1 MVSQECGTAYPPA
14 PLDEEQLAAALRPF
28 GESRMLPPAA
38 YTSAE
43 VFAWEREHFL
53 GGGWTCAGH
62 ASRVAAAGDQLA
74 VPIGTGATGAGSAIV
89 VRGEDGVIRAFA
101 NTCRHRGHEL
111 LPCVSEH
118 SVSEHS
124 VSEHSVS
131 QHSVSQP
138 GGGDAASTAKGKAIV
153 CPYHSWAF
161 SLTGELRGAPGYR
174 GLDSREWSLRELPA
188 AEWHGLVFVD
198 GSGGAAGP
206 LPLAGLEP
214 IVAPYEPERLVTA
227 ATHRYDARANWKIL
241 SENYHEC
248 YHCPT
253 IHPELCS
260 VSPPHSGENYDSS
273 GAWIGGWMELRDGAA
288 TMSLDGHS
296 DGVPLRGLP
305 ADGLRTV
312 AYVGIFPNVLL
323 SLHPDYVMTHVL
335 LPVAADRTV
344 IECSWAFAPEAV
356 ASPAFDPSFAVDFW
370 DLTNRQDW
378 TACES
383 VQRGLSSPYA
393 APGPLSPEEDA
404 VYSFVTTVARGY
416 RGTRAGE
423 WRAASAEASVP

>member
-1 MVSQECGTAYPPA
+1 MVSQESGLVFPPA
-14 PLDEEQLAAALRPF
+14 PLDEGQLATALAPF

-43 VFAWEREHFL
+43 VFAWEQAHFF

-62 ASRVAAAGDQLA
+62 AARIGTPGDQLA
-74 VPIGTGATGAGSAIV
+74 RPAGAGGIV
-89 VRGEDGVIRAFA
+89 LARGEDGTVRAFA

-111 LPCVSEH
+111 LP
-118 SVSEHS
+118 
-124 VSEHSVS
+124 
-131 QHSVSQP
+131 
-138 GGGDAASTAKGKAIV
+138 GAAGPANPAPPVNGKAIV
-153 CPYHSWAF
+153 CPYHSWTF
-161 SLTGELRGAPGYR
+161 SLAGELRGAPGYR
-174 GLDSREWSLRELPA
+174 GLRAAEWSLRELPA

-198 GSGGAAGP
+198 TSGGAAGP

-214 IVAPYEPERLVTA
+214 LVAPYEPERLVVA
-227 ATHRYDARANWKIL
+227 ATHRYDAAANWKIL
-241 SENYHEC
+241 TENYHEC

-253 IHPELCS
+253 IHPELCR

-273 GAWIGGWMELRDGAA
+273 GAWIGGWMRLRDEAA

-296 DGVPLRGLP
+296 GGVPLRALSG
-305 ADGLRTV
+305 DGRRTV

-323 SLHPDYVMTHVL
+323 SLHPDYVMTHVMVPL
-335 LPVAADRTV
+335 SAGRTV
-344 IECSWAFAPEAV
+344 IECSWAFAPEA
-356 ASPAFDPSFAVDFW
+356 AGSGGFDPSYAVDFW

-383 VQRGLSSPYA
+383 VQRGLSSPFA
-393 APGPLSPEEDA
+393 APGPLAPDEDA

-416 RGTRAGE
+416 RGARVAE
-423 WRAASAEASVP
+423 W